1 MSPFE
6 LIDLPVMSP
15 ALPVMSPFVLID
27 LPVMSPFLPVMSPP
41 LASAAEHMAKVK
53 SEAQRI
59 DLKLF
64 I

>member
-1 MSPFE
+1 MSPSK
-6 LIDLPVMSP
+6 PVMSP
-15 ALPVMSPFVLID
+15 FVPIDLPVMSPFVLID